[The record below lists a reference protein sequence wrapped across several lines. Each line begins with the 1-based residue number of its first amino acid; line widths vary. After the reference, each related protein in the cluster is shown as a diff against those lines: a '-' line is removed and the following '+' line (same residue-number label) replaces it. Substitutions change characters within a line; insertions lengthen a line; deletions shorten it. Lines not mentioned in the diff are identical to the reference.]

1 MFLLFHEEKE
11 GGCRW
16 GAGGGGGK
24 RSYYKWHRQLKLAN
38 TIIKNRGI
46 GCPKGMDWDCIV

>member
-16 GAGGGGGK
+16 ANG
-24 RSYYKWHRQLKLAN
+24 KWHRQLKLAN
-38 TIIKNRGI
+38 TIIKNKGI